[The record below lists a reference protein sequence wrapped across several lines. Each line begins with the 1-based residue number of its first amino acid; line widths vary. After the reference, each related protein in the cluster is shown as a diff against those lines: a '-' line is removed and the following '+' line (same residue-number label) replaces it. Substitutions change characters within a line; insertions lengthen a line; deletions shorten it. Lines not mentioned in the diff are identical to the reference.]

1 MAENKIIN
9 ADKLQGLIYTIR
21 GVQVMYDSDLAE
33 LYGVEIKR
41 LNEQVKRNR
50 ERFPEEFMFQ
60 LTDEEFAF
68 LRSQNAT
75 LETGSGKHR
84 KYLPYVFTE
93 QGVAMLSAVLRSKTA
108 VKISIQIIKAFVAM
122 RKFITTNAQIF
133 HRIDSVEQK
142 QLEHKAETDEKFDR
156 IFNAIESKEITP
168 KQGVFFD
175 GQIFDAYQFASD
187 LIRKAKKSIIII
199 DNYID
204 DSVLLLLTKRK
215 KRVTVKIFTKTIS
228 KQQALDIK
236 KFNEQ
241 YPAIEIKE
249 FKNSHDRFI
258 IIDNTTVYHFGAS
271 LKDLGKKWFAFS
283 KMDIGAVEMLTR
295 LEGLK

>member
-1 MAENKIIN
+1 MAENKIVN
-9 ADKLQGLIYTIR
+9 ADNLQGLIYTIR

-75 LETGSGKHR
+75 LETGRGRHR

-108 VKISIQIIKAFVAM
+108 VKISIQIIKAFVVM

-133 HRIDSVEQK
+133 HRLDAVEQK
-142 QLEHKAETDEKFDR
+142 QLEHKTETDEKFDR

-168 KQGVFFD
+168 KQGVFFN
-175 GQIFDAYQFASD
+175 GQIFDAYKFVSD
-187 LIRKAKKSIIII
+187 LIRRAKKSIIII

-215 KRVTVKIFTKTIS
+215 KSVAVKIFTKAIS
-228 KQQALDIK
+228 KQLALDLK
-236 KFNEQ
+236 KYNSQ
-241 YPAIEIKE
+241 YPPVEIIK
-249 FKNSHDRFI
+249 FKYAHDRFI
-258 IIDNTTVYHFGAS
+258 IIDDKEVFHFGAS

-283 KMDIGAVEMLTR
+283 KLEKDAFR
-295 LEGLK
+295 LMERLKGK